1 MKLSSLKKAGREII
15 EGKWVDNLPNLPPEV
30 GFLVVGLQHP
40 EVRKFTAEAY
50 RALTEEERKD
60 NDKLESIQR
69 DQITNVLVRGWRGIT
84 DDDGVDVPF
93 DRTTLAKII
102 DDQEMGPILIPAINT
117 AVEKVGVVEAEAD
130 KADAKN

>member
-1 MKLSSLKKAGREII
+1 MKLSALKKAGREII

-60 NDKLESIQR
+60 NDKLEAIQR
-69 DQITNVLVRGWRGIT
+69 DQIKQVLVRGWRGIT
-84 DDDGVDVPF
+84 DEAGADIPFNKESLTALVDDPWS
-93 DRTTLAKII
+93 
-102 DDQEMGPILIPAINT
+102 GPMIVPAINT
-117 AVEKVGVVEAEAD
+117 AVEKVGVVEAEAE